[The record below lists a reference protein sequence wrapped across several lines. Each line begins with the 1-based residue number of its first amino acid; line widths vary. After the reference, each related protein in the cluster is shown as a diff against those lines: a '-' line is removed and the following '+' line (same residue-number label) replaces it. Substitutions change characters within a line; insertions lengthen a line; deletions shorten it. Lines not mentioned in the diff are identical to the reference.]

1 MAYISASYKTTY
13 SLGFLFGDPH
23 LVTLDG
29 YRYTF
34 NGRGDFWLVQTA
46 DSSFSF
52 QGRMIPA
59 LDANGQ
65 PVPAT
70 VFSVLVAQQS
80 NSDTVQLE
88 LASDQLV
95 ALINGIPVDLSVLP
109 VQRFGNVSLVD
120 NGGNRISVIF
130 SSGVTIEATAD
141 NGFIASTF
149 ISLPSTFGGLVQG
162 LLGVF
167 NGDQSDDLTPQGG
180 GQPLPLNSSLQTIH
194 NEFGLT
200 CKKFCYC

>member
-1 MAYISASYKTTY
+1 M
-13 SLGFLFGDPH
+13 
-23 LVTLDG
+23 TLDG

-34 NGRGDFWLVQTA
+34 NGRGDFWLIQTA

-52 QGRMIPA
+52 QGRMVPA
-59 LDANGQ
+59 LDTNGQ
-65 PVPAT
+65 PVAAT
-70 VFSVLVAQQS
+70 VFSVLVARQS

-88 LASDQLV
+88 LVSDQLV
-95 ALINGIPVDLSVLP
+95 ALINGVPVDFSFLP
-109 VQRFGNVSLVD
+109 VREFGNVTLID
-120 NGGNRISVIF
+120 NVGNRITVVF
-130 SSGVTIEATAD
+130 SNGVTIEAMAD

-149 ISLPSTFGGLVQG
+149 ISLPSTLRGLVQG

-180 GQPLPLNSSLQTIH
+180 GQPIPLNSTLQTIH

-200 CKKFCYC
+200 CKCFALLLSMLNGCDYGVKSCRDHR